1 MIITCNNC
9 NSRFNIDEKLIKP
22 QGSKVKCSKCQTIFT
37 VYPPP
42 AEEEPIV
49 TPPPLPPEPE
59 LELPPPPP
67 PPPPPA
73 LKPAAP
79 VAPPSMPP
87 LLDEDEDSG
96 VDIEKDFAPKSSR
109 STRKPVFEEPDVVGG
124 EAPEEQPVAPAAQP
138 TRVPRRVPA
147 RSAGGATTGTQPRSD
162 RPVRSAQR
170 RPVPAQAASADA
182 PARRTMMPPV
192 APSMPPPET
201 DEFVHDEDAFTDTTP
216 TPPAVAK
223 PAKGK
228 RGKPAKEKPV
238 KEKPV
243 KEKKER
249 SSSGGG
255 LKKLLL
261 LILIIVIL
269 LIVAAF
275 ALPKAGIQVPFL
287 DKLNLSQ
294 LLGGSGG
301 KTEEPP
307 PITLPNRNVPPE
319 MGQNQN
325 SAARVDAIQD
335 SNGILHFYM
344 DSDLVNSGFLG
355 NTSSGIIIIVEGL
368 LQNNYDEARK
378 AIKIVGR
385 LYNERY
391 ELEQEKIVYAGNLL
405 TEDEL
410 VTLNPTEMENRLFTN
425 GREATAPANGSI
437 PFMIVFSNIPEPVS
451 AYTYE
456 CELVSSERAAEVASE
471 PTP

>member
-22 QGSKVKCSKCQTIFT
+22 QGSKVKCSKCQTLFT

-42 AEEEPIV
+42 VEEEPIA
-49 TPPPLPPEPE
+49 TPPPPEPE
-59 LELPPPPP
+59 LELPAPPPTPPVVQPAAPAVAPPPP
-67 PPPPPA
+67 
-73 LKPAAP
+73 
-79 VAPPSMPP
+79 MPP

-109 STRKPVFEEPDVVGG
+109 STRKPMFEEPDVVGG
-124 EAPEEQPVAPAAQP
+124 EAPAAEPPVAPAAQP
-138 TRVPRRVPA
+138 TRVLRRVPA
-147 RSAGGATTGTQPRSD
+147 RSAGGATGTPQRSE
-162 RPVRSAQR
+162 RPIRSAQR
-170 RPVPAQAASADA
+170 RPASSQPASADM
-182 PARRTMMPPV
+182 PPKRTMAPPVVPPV
-192 APSMPPPET
+192 APPLET
-201 DEFVHDEDAFTDTTP
+201 EEFAHNEDTFTDT
-216 TPPAVAK
+216 PPAPVPAAK
-223 PAKGK
+223 PVKGK
-228 RGKPAKEKPV
+228 RGKPA

-255 LKKLLL
+255 FKKLLALILVIIVL
-261 LILIIVIL
+261 LII
-269 LIVAAF
+269 AAF
-275 ALPKAGIQVPFL
+275 ALPKAGIEVPFL

-294 LLGGSGG
+294 LLGGSDD
-301 KTEEPP
+301 EVEDEPT
-307 PITLPNRNVPPE
+307 ITLPNRNVPPE

-344 DSDLVNSGFLG
+344 DSELVNSGIWG
-355 NTSSGIIIIVEGL
+355 NTSSGVIIIVEGL
-368 LQNNYDEARK
+368 LQNNYDDDRK

-410 VTLNPTEMENRLFTN
+410 VTLNPTEIENRLFTN
-425 GREATAPANGSI
+425 GREAIAPANGSI

-451 AYTYE
+451 SYTYE
-456 CELVSSERAAEVASE
+456 CELVSSERATDTTSDL
-471 PTP
+471 P